1 MPDAQLADRKEVRH
15 DTETSLVVHHAGAPR
30 GRGPACIAASA
41 ADKTKVD
48 GATKQVEKGAKQIG
62 QGQVGPGF
70 KEMFTGVGHTVVE
83 GAKFSGENVKELFS
97 GKK

>member
-1 MPDAQLADRKEVRH
+1 MPVL
-15 DTETSLVVHHAGAPR
+15 LVVVALP
-30 GRGPACIAASA
+30 CIAASA

-83 GAKFSGENVKELFS
+83 GAKFSGENVKEFFT

>member
-1 MPDAQLADRKEVRH
+1 MTRNRRWFSITPVL
-15 DTETSLVVHHAGAPR
+15 LVAVALLCG
-30 GRGPACIAASA
+30 AASA
-41 ADKTKVD
+41 ADKSKVD

-70 KEMFTGVGHTVVE
+70 KDMFTGVGHTVVE
-83 GAKFSGENVKELFS
+83 GAKFSGENIKEFFA

>member
-1 MPDAQLADRKEVRH
+1 MRRTLRWLWIAPGFLAALALSCG
-15 DTETSLVVHHAGAPR
+15 T
-30 GRGPACIAASA
+30 AAA

-48 GATKQVEKGAKQIG
+48 QATKRVERGAKQIG

-83 GAKFSGENVKELFS
+83 GAKFSGENIKEFFT

>member
-1 MPDAQLADRKEVRH
+1 MLDAQLADRKEVRH
-15 DTETSLVVHHAGAPR
+15 DTETSLVLHHAGAPR
-30 GRGPACIAASA
+30 GRGPALRCGQCRRQ
-41 ADKTKVD
+41 DQGGWGD
-48 GATKQVEKGAKQIG
+48 QQVEKGAKQIG